1 MVFVMYLRT
10 FFSFLLVYFIF
21 IRVTPA
27 VVPKSDS
34 PNANGDAYAFWNFQI
49 CFNSNLKG
57 SLEISRNRGSRREF
71 GGLPKIESLVK
82 GLLECFFNPL
92 NLG

>member
-1 MVFVMYLRT
+1 MKVYFSISSLMVFVMYLRT

-49 CFNSNLKG
+49 CFNSNNTT
-57 SLEISRNRGSRREF
+57 IQ
-71 GGLPKIESLVK
+71 
-82 GLLECFFNPL
+82 
-92 NLG
+92 